1 MAAGK
6 RFHDGLMATS
16 DSMKKVF
23 FDISCVILYCQTVR
37 YVRQSLTYLGLLD
50 IDAAVLIKRTAYF
63 KSKLAILYLFFFM
76 DLWIIG
82 SYFRYIKHTVLM
94 PLVLDVL
101 ERSAVDLLWS
111 QCL

>member
-23 FDISCVILYCQTVR
+23 LDIFCVILYCQTVR

-63 KSKLAILYLFFFM
+63 KSKLAILYLLFYGF
-76 DLWIIG
+76 
-82 SYFRYIKHTVLM
+82 
-94 PLVLDVL
+94 
-101 ERSAVDLLWS
+101 VDYWFIF
-111 QCL
+111 QVRKAYCTDATRPRCPRKICC